1 MDIQRKAYEKLLQW
15 KNSSERSKAILIKGA
30 RRVGKSYLAEAFA
43 KKEYQSY
50 ILIDFA
56 SPLKGTKAIFERY
69 GNRQNLTEFFNQL
82 SVLYSVP
89 LYLFLK
95 PDCHR
100 NTHNNYAPAP
110 PARWKAGHPRI

>member
-50 ILIDFA
+50 GTYYDCDIEYFIGGFLPDDGDEILVSDGKYVWEDTF
-56 SPLKGTKAIFERY
+56 SHDNY
-69 GNRQNLTEFFNQL
+69 GIGLENHGDIEDGMAWMSLPEPYK
-82 SVLYSVP
+82 V
-89 LYLFLK
+89 K
-95 PDCHR
+95 
-100 NTHNNYAPAP
+100 
-110 PARWKAGHPRI
+110 